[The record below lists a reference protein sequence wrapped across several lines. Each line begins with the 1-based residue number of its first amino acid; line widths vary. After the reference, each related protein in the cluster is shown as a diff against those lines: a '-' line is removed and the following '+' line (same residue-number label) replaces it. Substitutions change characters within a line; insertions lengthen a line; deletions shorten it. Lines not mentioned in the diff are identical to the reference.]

1 VRLRM
6 IEPWVN
12 PRSLLA
18 DGDRKQRIA
27 TSGSNTG
34 GEQSRATVSKLEWID
49 RNSDLAI
56 RRLLN
61 GENNFL

>member
-18 DGDRKQRIA
+18 DRDRKQRIA
-27 TSGSNTG
+27 TSG
-34 GEQSRATVSKLEWID
+34 GEQSRATGSKLEWID